1 MRNCRFCQTVIPED
15 LHGSRRFC
23 PPPSQEEI
31 KNGKRNTK
39 CKQRYNNNIK
49 KEIRKTMDRITMI
62 HWKNYKIL
70 NTLYEK
76 GQQTVSLKYLL
87 GKGFEFQYVLF
98 IHKETNKNAYLKYLL
113 QAIEHEKYII
123 NKYD

>member
-15 LHGSRRFC
+15 LHENRRFC
-23 PPPSQEEI
+23 PTPSQEEI
-31 KNGKRNTK
+31 NNGKRNTK

-49 KEIRKTMDRITMI
+49 KEIRKTMDWIMMI
-62 HWKNYKIL
+62 HWNNYKIL

-76 GQQTVSLKYLL
+76 NEQSISLKELL
-87 GKGFEFQYVLF
+87 SKGFKFQYVLF
-98 IHKETNKNAYLKYLL
+98 IHKDIEKMAYLKYFLL
-113 QAIEHEKYII
+113 SIGGEKYTI